1 MEGSLLRLLGAGG
14 YFGEVGWDADLLRRF
29 RDGDP
34 EALADVFREHAEGLA
49 RSLRAMVFGKEFP
62 RLRWQVDIENTVLE
76 TFARAFEPRARAVY
90 DGVRPYGHFLGGIAR
105 NVLYEQARG
114 REFPSGL
121 SPDEL
126 QQHPGSA
133 APELE
138 ASASELFENRE
149 LASLLEGFEAG
160 LDEQERPLFA
170 LRFDQAVPQESA
182 AEQLGLSRIQ
192 LRRRELALK
201 KKLVEFMRTHG
212 YLGEVELR
220 QWTFVR
226 RSDP

>member
-1 MEGSLLRLLGAGG
+1 
-14 YFGEVGWDADLLRRF
+14 VGWDTDLLQRF

-34 EALADVFREHAEGLA
+34 DALAEIFRAHAEGLT
-49 RSLRAMVFGKEFP
+49 RVLRALVFRKEFP

-90 DGVRPYGHFLGGIAR
+90 DGVRPYSHFLTGIAR

-114 REFPSGL
+114 REFASGL

-126 QQHPGSA
+126 HRHPGGA
-133 APELE
+133 EPGLE
-138 ASASELFENRE
+138 ASSAELYEDRE
-149 LASLLEGFEAG
+149 LVILLEQFEGG
-160 LDEQERPLFA
+160 LDADERSLFA
-170 LRFDQAVPQESA
+170 LRFDQSVPQESA
-182 AEQLGLSRIQ
+182 AVQLGLSRIQ
-192 LRRRELALK
+192 LRRRELAIK
-201 KKLVEFMRTHG
+201 KKLVEFLRVHG

-226 RSDP
+226 RTE